1 MATTDYP
8 CTLLRGFL
16 LGALL
21 SGLGGCTST
30 LPKAPTAAASGNNG
44 AVYASAY
51 TPAEQQLR
59 KESNQFAKT
68 SLQGCLAGAAAGAL
82 VGLLASRDRNK
93 GLLIGAAGGCAAGF
107 ATNAYVQQKR
117 GQYRNNEARVNAM
130 IADVRAD
137 NQKLAG
143 MISTT
148 RQVIADDRQRI
159 AKINAGI
166 RNRELSASQARVEL
180 ARVKENRRLLGNSI
194 EQAEKKYEDWN
205 QIAAMERQT
214 GANTARLDSEIQQLK
229 QKVVALEKEAELIDR
244 EIAAV
249 SAPA

>member
-1 MATTDYP
+1 
-8 CTLLRGFL
+8 
-16 LGALL
+16 
-21 SGLGGCTST
+21 
-30 LPKAPTAAASGNNG
+30 
-44 AVYASAY
+44 
-51 TPAEQQLR
+51 
-59 KESNQFAKT
+59 
-68 SLQGCLAGAAAGAL
+68 
-82 VGLLASRDRNK
+82 
-93 GLLIGAAGGCAAGF
+93 
-107 ATNAYVQQKR
+107 
-117 GQYRNNEARVNAM
+117 M